1 MMASKTLADF
11 RSKFDRDIVV
21 PGKIKAALATL
32 GKEGPEAWEY
42 EGDFI
47 KRAGVSQTDIGK
59 YREQFA
65 KHIVVAKEVGRSTSG
80 NGRRV
85 WFWSAGVAAK
95 ARGE

>member
-1 MMASKTLADF
+1 MASKTLADF

-21 PGKIKAALATL
+21 PGKIKAALESL
-32 GKEGPEAWEY
+32 RKEGPQAWDY

-59 YREQFA
+59 YRDQFVQ
-65 KHIVVAKEVGRSTSG
+65 HIVVAKEVGKSTQG

-85 WFWSAGVAAK
+85 WFWNPKVAAE